1 MQEGLRILS
10 SEIINFKNLAHK
22 EIDFGGKSVMIIGSN
37 NKGKSSIIQ
46 ALMSPL
52 NATYKP
58 LKPVKEGE
66 EKGSIEIV
74 IGGSV
79 KGVEKKYK
87 IEMYFSQENQKGRL
101 VLLDGDDQKI
111 PSPASALDAIIG
123 NISFDIDEFIAL
135 SKTRSGGFSK
145 EGALKQIEI
154 LKGFLPK
161 EIREELMQCDID
173 IKELKDSRAEIN
185 KEIKTLSEKL
195 KHEYS
200 DEELEL
206 YQTVKPIEPIQEK
219 LKNIGD
225 ASQKYAKAV
234 AARNSL
240 MDQEI
245 QLVKELNSGMS
256 QKTAKHNLDVIA
268 NFEGSIEDKND
279 QSITTFMVHLA
290 KLKKDINSILEK
302 AAKLPEVQ
310 ADIQKIVKWLS
321 KNEEPKSQDII
332 DELNLANEHNE
343 HCKKVAELK
352 EMHTL
357 VEKKKELYKSM
368 ESKIKDLQDRKRE
381 IFASNPLPVK
391 NLSFDE
397 EQVLYKGL
405 PFNEE
410 THPSSVIIG
419 VGVKIAMSMNP
430 GLKVIIIKDGSLLDK
445 DTAKAILTMTEKY
458 GYQVIM
464 EVVSWEAKETE
475 IRFLEKEL

>member
-10 SEIINFKNLAHK
+10 SEITNFKNLAHK

-52 NATYKP
+52 NSTYKP

-66 EKGSIEIV
+66 ERGSIEIV
-74 IGGSV
+74 IGGLV
-79 KGVEKKYK
+79 KGVEKKYT
-87 IEMYFSQENQKGRL
+87 IEMYFSQDNQKGRL
-101 VLLDGDDQKI
+101 VLMDDEGQKI
-111 PSPASALDAIIG
+111 PSPVSALDAIIG

-135 SKTRSGGFSK
+135 SKTRTGGFSK

-173 IKELKDSRAEIN
+173 IKELKDSRADIN
-185 KEIKTLSEKL
+185 KDVKNLTEKL
-195 KHEYS
+195 KHEYTE
-200 DEELEL
+200 EELEKYL
-206 YQTVKPIEPIQEK
+206 TPIPIDPIQEK
-219 LKNIGD
+219 LKNIGE
-225 ASQKYAKAV
+225 ASQKYAKAKTDL
-234 AARNSL
+234 AAL
-240 MDQEI
+240 KKEEETI
-245 QLVKELNSGMS
+245 VKELNSGMS
-256 QKTAKHNLDVIA
+256 VDSAKHNLEAVE
-268 NFEGSIEDKND
+268 NLLGSIESENNQMVAAFLVQVNKFKNE
-279 QSITTFMVHLA
+279 IIEV
-290 KLKKDINSILEK
+290 LKKPVLLEVCK
-302 AAKLPEVQ
+302 TN
-310 ADIQKIVKWLS
+310 IQKFEKWLE
-321 KNEEPKSQDII
+321 KNEEPKSQTII
-332 DELNLANEHNE
+332 DELNDANEHNE

-352 EMHTL
+352 LMHTT
-357 VEKKKELYKSM
+357 VDKKKELYKSM
-368 ESKIKDLQDRKRE
+368 ESKIQDLQNRKRE